1 MRFLHTS
8 DWHLGQKFFNYDR
21 DQEQALAL
29 RWLLDTVREQKVD
42 CLLVSGDIFD
52 TFNPPASAQELYYNF
67 LINLTQTSCRHVVV
81 TAGNHDSPS
90 LLQAPKQLLKAMNV
104 HVIGSV
110 GQDLSDEIIELKDA
124 SGKVEAMVAAVPFL
138 RDRDLLFAQPGE
150 SGLERIERIKLGI
163 KTHFQKIGEL
173 VAEKLPAGIPALA
186 MAHLYAF
193 GAESAEKQDNI
204 YIGDKANIRAE
215 DFPAVFKYV
224 ALGHIHRPQKI
235 GVFDHIRYS
244 GSLIPLSFS
253 EEKDEKSVYLA
264 DFTGGQM
271 SDLKTIKVPE
281 FRRLKTISGEP
292 EAIQKRLV
300 EFEKRHRDELTP
312 FVEIIVETDQNI
324 PDLDS
329 DLRAFAKDLKVHIL
343 SIRLNRKQRF
353 SEFQQQEKE
362 LTELGVLEVFQKK
375 CEQFGVPEAIQP
387 ELEASFRELLE
398 GLET

>member
-21 DQEQALAL
+21 DQEQAQAL
-29 RWLLDTVREQKVD
+29 QWLLETVREQKVD

-52 TFNPPASAQELYYNF
+52 TFNPPAGAQELYYNF
-67 LINLTQTSCRHVVV
+67 LINLTQTGCRHVVV

-104 HVIGSV
+104 HVV
-110 GQDLSDEIIELKDA
+110 GAASQDFSDEIIELKDA
-124 SGKVEAMVAAVPFL
+124 SGSVEAIIAAVPFL

-163 KTHFQKIGEL
+163 KTHFQKIGEII
-173 VAEKLPAGIPALA
+173 AEKLTAEIPVVA

-215 DFPAVFKYV
+215 DFPAIFKYV

-235 GVFDHIRYS
+235 GAFDHIRYS
-244 GSLIPLSFS
+244 GSLVPLSFS
-253 EEKDEKSVYLA
+253 EEKDEKSVCLA
-264 DFTGGQM
+264 DFEGRQL

-281 FRRLKTISGEP
+281 FRRLKTISGSP

-312 FVEIIVETDQNI
+312 FVEIIVETEENI

-329 DLRAFAKDLKVHIL
+329 DLRAFAKNLQVHIL
-343 SIRLNRKQRF
+343 SIRLNRKRQF
-353 SEFQQQEKE
+353 FEFQQQEKE
-362 LTELGVLEVFQKK
+362 LIELDVLEVFQKK
-375 CEQFGVPEAIQP
+375 CEQFGMHDTVRA
-387 ELEASFRELLE
+387 ELEANFRELLE
-398 GLET
+398 GLES